1 MTTYAVTAYVTVLRT
16 YETVVTREA
25 PSPEEAREGAHW
37 EALGLSSECLER
49 LRDTEPH
56 QTRVLDSFTYDVDLK
71 DPDEEDDDGDEED
84 DDGDEEDD
92 DGDEEDDRGG

>member
-37 EALGLSSECLER
+37 EALGLSYEFLER
-49 LRDTEPH
+49 LCDTEPH
-56 QTRVLDSFTYDVDLK
+56 QTRVLDSLTYDVDLE
-71 DPDEEDDDGDEED
+71 DPDEDDEVDDDDGEEEDEEEGD
-84 DDGDEEDD
+84 RDG
-92 DGDEEDDRGG
+92 